1 MNTYKALCCNL
12 TLLAGITSAGS
23 AAAACLFNN
32 TQSDMNFWYAP
43 MNEGDIKKLP
53 AGQKFCDDNYSGTF
67 RVWLMDNDPPLMA
80 GIKAKATD
88 TIQVKANYLVVIDKN
103 GNEVAQSILSPPYGG
118 GN

>member
-1 MNTYKALCCNL
+1 MNTYKTLCCNL
-12 TLLAGITSAGS
+12 ILLAGITSAGG
-23 AAAACLFNN
+23 AVAACLFNN

-67 RVWLMDNDPPLMA
+67 RVWLMSREPPLMA
-80 GIKAKATD
+80 GIEAKATD
-88 TIQVKANYLVVIDKN
+88 IIQVKENYLVVIDKD
-103 GNEVAQSILSPPYGG
+103 GKEVAYSILSPPYGG